1 MADDRAEMY
10 YVSLDIQGEIGWQSG
25 TFDNRG
31 RGEAHVI
38 EILTEA
44 TSAAYKAYLRRRGV
58 SYILAG
64 KDELDCRLALEK
76 LYELFHIEKLLICG
90 GMVNWSFLQAGMLD
104 ELSLVLAP
112 VTDGG
117 KGSASLFAQL
127 PSQMD
132 GSPVEFT
139 LEKAEKI
146 GDGGLYLKYLA
157 KNAL

>member
-1 MADDRAEMY
+1 
-10 YVSLDIQGEIGWQSG
+10 
-25 TFDNRG
+25 
-31 RGEAHVI
+31 
-38 EILTEA
+38 
-44 TSAAYKAYLRRRGV
+44 
-58 SYILAG
+58 
-64 KDELDCRLALEK
+64 
-76 LYELFHIEKLLICG
+76 
-90 GMVNWSFLQAGMLD
+90 MVNWSFLQAGMVD

-127 PSQMD
+127 PSQRE

-146 GDGGLYLKYLA
+146 GDGGLHLKYLA